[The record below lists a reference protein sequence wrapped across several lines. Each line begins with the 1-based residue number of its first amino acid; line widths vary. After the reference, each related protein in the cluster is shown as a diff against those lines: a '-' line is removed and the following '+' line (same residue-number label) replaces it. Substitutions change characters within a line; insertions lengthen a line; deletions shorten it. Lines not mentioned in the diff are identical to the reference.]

1 MINELWWIVLL
12 LVNFLAILLSYRLW
26 GKMGLFVWVP
36 ITVITANI
44 QVTKTIELFGITATL
59 GNIVYAASFLV
70 TDILNENYGVKSA
83 RRAVAIGFF
92 SLILFTLMMNLALL
106 FQPAPDDFAH
116 ESLKTIFGFLPR
128 IAGAS
133 LLAYGA
139 SQLHDVWAYNRWRKR
154 LPGVKYIWV
163 RNNLSTMVS
172 QFIDSVVFTLVA
184 FAGVFTWPVLLEI
197 FLTTYVLKWIVAAA
211 DTPFVYLSKAVKRR
225 YLDIESGADREQEEM
240 GPGVQAG
247 DTGGEE

>member
-1 MINELWWIVLL
+1 MNELWWLVLL
-12 LVNFLAILLSYRLW
+12 LVNFAAILLSYRLW

-70 TDILNENYGVKSA
+70 TDILNENYGMRSA
-83 RRAVAIGFF
+83 RRAVGIGFF
-92 SLILFTLMMNLALL
+92 SLILFIILMNLALL
-106 FQPAPDDFAH
+106 FEPAPDDFAH
-116 ESLKTIFGFLPR
+116 QSLATIFGFLPR

-139 SQLHDVWAYNRWRKR
+139 SQLHDVWAYHQWRRR
-154 LPGVKYIWV
+154 LPAVKHIWI

-172 QFIDSVVFTLVA
+172 QLIDSVVFTIVA
-184 FAGVFTWPVLLEI
+184 FYGVFSRGVLIEI
-197 FLTTYVLKWIVAAA
+197 FITTYLLKWLVAAA
-211 DTPFVYLSKAVKRR
+211 DTPFVYLSRAIKQR
-225 YLDIESGADREQEEM
+225 YLDGSGGEDEN
-240 GPGVQAG
+240 GAG
-247 DTGGEE
+247 DTEEKMSGSEPQN